1 MDNASY
7 DNNGLHGL
15 DVGHTHNDVVLN
27 VARTTTRAV
36 FLLRFLASW
45 TIQADDD
52 EDSDSLPSLVDSD
65 SDDIDLGDD
74 IDRDD
79 PDAQQGPD

>member
-15 DVGHTHNDVVLN
+15 DIGHTHNDVVLN

-36 FLLRFLASW
+36 SSW
-45 TIQADDD
+45 TIQPDDD
-52 EDSDSLPSLVDSD
+52 EDSDYLPSLVDSSG

-74 IDRDD
+74 IEGDD